1 MRGRQNRKFGDAD
14 FSERAKERR
23 AERNA
28 ATALKQS
35 KKMDIQDWD
44 DIDTVPESHRKAKR

>member
-1 MRGRQNRKFGDAD
+1 MRGRQNRKFGDED

-28 ATALKQS
+28 ALALKQS